1 MMKNVLLTGANGR
14 IGKVLRQGLSGVY
27 EVLRVSDL
35 TPLGAAQPGEEVLHA
50 DLGNP
55 QEAER
60 VMEGIDC
67 VVHMAGQSIEA
78 DWPTILAKNVSAVY
92 NVFEAARKQNVKRV
106 IFASSHHAIGFYRRD
121 RVIDNQVPPRPD
133 SRYGVSKAFGEA
145 LGRFYTDKYG
155 LSVACLRIGVV
166 RVKPEDVRH
175 LSVWISQRDMIQLVR
190 RCIEAPV
197 YNYAMIYAVS
207 ANSRAFWKN
216 PDAELIG
223 YRPEDSADTY
233 AAELIAAAKP
243 ENALAAPFQGGY
255 YCPPEFCGD
264 PSRID

>member
-1 MMKNVLLTGANGR
+1 MKNILLTGANGR
-14 IGKVLRQGLSGVY
+14 IGKVLRQGLRGVY
-27 EVLRVSDL
+27 EKLRVSDV
-35 TPLGAAQPGEEVLHA
+35 TPLGAANPGEDMQYA
-50 DLGNP
+50 DLTDP

-67 VVHMAGQSIEA
+67 VVHMAGQSVEA
-78 DWPTILAKNVSAVY
+78 DWPAILAKNISAVY
-92 NVFEAARKQNVKRV
+92 NVFEAARRQKVKRV
-106 IFASSHHAIGFYRRD
+106 IFASSHHAIGFYRRE
-121 RVIDNQVPPRPD
+121 RIIDNQVPPRPD

-145 LGRFYTDKYG
+145 LGRLYADKYG
-155 LSVACLRIGVV
+155 LAVACLRIGVV

-175 LSVWISQRDMIQLVR
+175 LSVWVSPRDMLQLVR
-190 RCIEAPV
+190 RCIDAPA
-197 YNYAMIYAVS
+197 YHYAMIYAVS

-216 PDAELIG
+216 PAAELIG

-233 AAELIAAAKP
+233 AAELLAAAKP
-243 ENALAAPFQGGY
+243 ENPLAAPFHGGY